1 MIVTS
6 QNRNCHWNPID
17 CSALKAMLLRCV
29 QSCYPCCLYLWLSV
43 CLVSKYPP
51 SALPVKHMLTN
62 ISLVFFCTIFVYFS
76 LMPFSVLASLTLTI
90 PLCPPHCSRSIRT
103 LSHWPPNGPSPPS
116 TPSATPSIRTERP
129 RSSLRPCRAPSRPC
143 PGSSARSTIN
153 ETPPPPGPLYPF
165 PREQTPS
172 SSSRHV
178 HHHNTPSSSACSS
191 PPLLDPAS
199 KREELGHSTTA
210 SPPPFS
216 SGTLCLGMGAGP
228 LRTSW
233 DWLLSS

>member
-6 QNRNCHWNPID
+6 QNCTCHWNPID
-17 CSALKAMLLRCV
+17 CSALKMTLLRCV
-29 QSCYPCCLYLWLSV
+29 QSCYPCCLYLWLCE
-43 CLVSKYPP
+43 CLFSEQ
-51 SALPVKHMLTN
+51 
-62 ISLVFFCTIFVYFS
+62 ISTLCFTSETHVDQYFTCFFCTTFVYFS
-76 LMPFSVLASLTLTI
+76 LIAFSVLASLTLTI

-153 ETPPPPGPLYPF
+153 ETPPPFYPF
-165 PREQTPS
+165 PWEQTPS

-191 PPLLDPAS
+191 PPLLDPVS
-199 KREELGHSTTA
+199 KRKELGHSTTA
-210 SPPPFS
+210 SPPPS